1 MKPLYQIL
9 LHVFSYD
16 TFNNRF
22 HRKTINTMWLWSAM
36 NDPPVNKDRIS
47 SSIQNLT
54 GFTDDLPW
62 KRVTLCAQVLRLE
75 VAYPNVGS
83 WVSLQA
89 D

>member
-1 MKPLYQIL
+1 MQLLYQIL

-54 GFTDDLPW
+54 GFSDRND
-62 KRVTLCAQVLRLE
+62 
-75 VAYPNVGS
+75 
-83 WVSLQA
+83 
-89 D
+89 

>member
-1 MKPLYQIL
+1 MQLLYQIL

-54 GFTDDLPW
+54 GFTDRSDYICA
-62 KRVTLCAQVLRLE
+62 RAQVLGPQAGCDLPE
-75 VAYPNVGS
+75 CWVGG
-83 WVSLQA
+83 
-89 D
+89 